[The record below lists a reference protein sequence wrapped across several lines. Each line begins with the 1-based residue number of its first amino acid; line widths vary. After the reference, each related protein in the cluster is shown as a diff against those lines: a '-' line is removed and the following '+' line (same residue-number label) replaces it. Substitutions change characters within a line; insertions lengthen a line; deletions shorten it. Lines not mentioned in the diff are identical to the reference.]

1 VFLRRVGKFFL
12 YKKREKLGVSKSC
25 PFEIAP
31 FFTYLLPFSFSFFYS
46 SSSSSGSGFDSRN
59 LQNVA
64 PFFKFFFCKS
74 EHQTCF
80 LKNYISSVA
89 AAAVVVVGVV
99 AGLSR

>member
-1 VFLRRVGKFFL
+1 MLLHFL
-12 YKKREKLGVSKSC
+12 
-25 PFEIAP
+25 I
-31 FFTYLLPFSFSFFYS
+31 
-46 SSSSSGSGFDSRN
+46 
-59 LQNVA
+59 
-64 PFFKFFFCKS
+64 FFCKS